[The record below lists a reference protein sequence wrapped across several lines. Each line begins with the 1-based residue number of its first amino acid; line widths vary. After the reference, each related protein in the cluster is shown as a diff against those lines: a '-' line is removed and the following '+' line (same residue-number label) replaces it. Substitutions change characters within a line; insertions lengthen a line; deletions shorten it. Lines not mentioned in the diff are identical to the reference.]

1 MSSMSVSR
9 ILRALDKNGGT
20 VISEEKVGTHTN
32 IKVKIGNEFVL
43 IHYHCHSDDIFM
55 SGFDNDFRLCTT
67 SDKFTYGERGYE
79 KTKLSNRNFEEVLN
93 WMVSN

>member
-32 IKVKIGNEFVL
+32 IKVKIG
-43 IHYHCHSDDIFM
+43 
-55 SGFDNDFRLCTT
+55 NDFRLCTT